1 MIPATSDTNRPNSQ
15 FTVPANIARHL
26 DQVLLEVDVD
36 APIPF
41 TIVPGVIA

>member
-1 MIPATSDTNRPNSQ
+1 MLPATSDTNRPVGRP
-15 FTVPANIARHL
+15 TIPAHIACHL
-26 DQVLLEVDVD
+26 DQILFEVDVD